1 MIITV
6 EEIVYIYI
14 GVCISML
21 IFNVFIIF
29 FRKSQYKR
37 FKTRTRDISKLIDV
51 QLEHIARKQPI
62 KRTIQIKL
70 DKMLTAPNKL
80 MAFHE
85 AIEAALEQDA
95 VVVQQY
101 LLLSRPL
108 FGSLAVKY
116 MQKDDI
122 RKAYFAYLMSRYKV
136 CKDIEQD
143 EIINS
148 MLQLIDTK
156 SAYCRENALKAL
168 YSFGNEKNVLSA
180 IMLINKNEIF
190 HHEKLLSD
198 GLLSFE
204 GDKARLGAL
213 LWEHFNEFN
222 NDIQV
227 SIVKFLHADSD
238 QFKEELYSLL
248 IRQETNKEVKVAII
262 RYFGKYVYEPMYH
275 FLHTTLTEASDDW
288 EIIAISATVIRAYPT
303 PASIEALKIAMH
315 HSNWY
320 IRFNAAETLNAL
332 RKNYNELASIYNGTD
347 RFARD
352 MLLYQDQRTRIK
364 AQAQQQEAVRV

>member
-37 FKTRTRDISKLIDV
+37 FKSRTQDISKLIHV
-51 QLEHIARKQPI
+51 QLEHIARKEPI
-62 KRTIQIKL
+62 EKNIQIRL
-70 DKMLTAPNKL
+70 DKMLSMPNKL

-85 AIEAALEQDA
+85 AIEDALERDA
-95 VVVQQY
+95 LIVQQY
-101 LLLSRPL
+101 LLMSRPL
-108 FGSLAVKY
+108 FCSLVVKY
-116 MQKDDI
+116 RQKDDM

-180 IMLINKNEIF
+180 IILINEKQIF

-204 GDKARLGAL
+204 GDKVRLGFL
-213 LWEHFNEFN
+213 LWRHFNEFN
-222 NDIQV
+222 SDLQV
-227 SIVKFLHADSD
+227 AVVKYMHAVSD
-238 QFKEELYSLL
+238 QFKEEFYSMLL
-248 IRQETNKEVKVAII
+248 LKETNKEVKVAII
-262 RYFGKYVYEPMYH
+262 RYFGKYVYEPVQH
-275 FLHTTLTEASDDW
+275 FLCKALTEATNDW
-288 EIIAISATVIRAYPT
+288 EIIAISASVIRAYPT
-303 PASIEALKIAMH
+303 NESVEALKKALR

-320 IRFNAAETLNAL
+320 IRYNAAESLNAF

-352 MLLYQDQRTRIK
+352 MLLYQDQRNRIK
-364 AQAQQQEAVRV
+364 AKAQQQEVVRT